1 VKVKWSNRAVACV
14 QDISDYIALD
24 NPAAAEKWI
33 DTIFDKV
40 QILSSTPEIGRII
53 SELSMDFV
61 RELIFGNYRIIYQ
74 IHDKIVLI
82 IAVRNFKQ
90 ILPLDIDGL

>member
-40 QILSSTPEIGRII
+40 QILSSSPEIGRII
-53 SELSMDFV
+53 SELSEIKRITGLHGLRV
-61 RELIFGNYRIIYQ
+61 REGIELSLCQVIREYIR
-74 IHDKIVLI
+74 L
-82 IAVRNFKQ
+82 
-90 ILPLDIDGL
+90 